1 MDDGET
7 TVIQPDYIDRYKLIR
22 VIGSGAMGV
31 VYLAHDEGID
41 RYVAIKTIHNHL
53 LHGEDGADWMARFR
67 REVRAAGR
75 CLHPNIVTIF
85 EYGTHN
91 NLPYIVME
99 YVQGRTLR
107 DHLKEQRPMLLG
119 NALTIIMQVLQ
130 GLSFAHANGVV
141 HRDIKPGNIMLLS
154 DGHVKVTDFGIAR
167 IEAVHNMTQAGMAL
181 GTPSYMSPEQYDGNE
196 VDLRSDLFSV
206 GVVLFELLTGVR
218 PFSRGETGVFLND
231 LPRRATQ
238 LNPHLPVE
246 LDVVFDTALAK
257 MPDKRFQN
265 ARLFIAVLENLQS
278 LSTRFDNPG
287 FVSAR
292 MSSNPA
298 AQTQAGT
305 TLHWNPVLLEQAA
318 KRLVVYLGPVAKL
331 LVHKAALQANSPAE
345 LIQQLMLAI
354 PKDADR
360 LMFQRQMQ
368 IEKHDILS
376 NVVSPVNSRSLSASS
391 NSNSQMSGSLGSF
404 NQSLLETVRQD
415 LAVYLGPIA
424 KVLVKQAAVNAQ
436 TEWDLYEQL
445 AKHIPTALEREA
457 FLKKG
462 EKVKRNRALL

>member
-1 MDDGET
+1 MVDGEA

-91 NLPYIVME
+91 SLPYIVME

-119 NALTIIMQVLQ
+119 NALTIIIQVLQ
-130 GLSFAHANGVV
+130 GLSFAHVNGVV

-167 IEAVHNMTQAGMAL
+167 IEAVHNMTQVGMAL
-181 GTPSYMSPEQYDGNE
+181 GTPSYMSPEQYDGDE

-206 GVVLFELLTGVR
+206 GVVLFEILTGVR

-246 LDVVFDTALAK
+246 LDAVFDTALAR
-257 MPDKRFQN
+257 MPNKRFQN
-265 ARLFIAVLENLQS
+265 ARLFIAALENLQS
-278 LSTRFDNPG
+278 LNTRFDNPG
-287 FVSAR
+287 FASAR
-292 MSSNPA
+292 MPPNPA

-305 TLHWNPVLLEQAA
+305 TLHWNPALLEQAA
-318 KRLVVYLGPVAKL
+318 KRLVVYLGPVAKV

-354 PKDADR
+354 PKEADR

-376 NVVSPVNSRSLSASS
+376 NVASPVNSRSLSASS

-462 EKVKRNRALL
+462 EKLKRNRVFL